1 MGFTHR
7 LLLLLSVWLMLGPAL
22 QAQDFRPPLNIPL
35 RLTGNFG
42 ELRNNHFHGGLDI
55 ATDQATGL
63 SVYACADGYVS
74 RVVVGPYG
82 YGKALYLAHPNGLTT
97 VYGHL
102 EGFGEGIA
110 EWVRNRQYALESFE
124 LDEYLKPGQLPVV
137 RGQVVARSGNTGAS
151 GGPHLHFEVRRG
163 DTPLNP
169 LQYGFTVADSR
180 PPESSHLFVY
190 PHWEGQPS
198 GVPREVALV
207 RSGNRWQPPG
217 GVLRVPGQS
226 AGLGVY
232 AWDRQDGRENRNGV
246 YRVELLLNGKPH
258 FQFRLDSL
266 SYAQRRYLNA
276 HLDYRINLESQR
288 KVHRLFR
295 LPGNGLGIYQYL
307 DGRGLIPLQAGR
319 REQVEINLYDYAG
332 NRTTIAFALE
342 ADTTQAAPT
351 PPRAPW
357 FFWNQPGQIQTPGM
371 ALELPQGSLYEDQP
385 LEHGREQGGS
395 GSDTHWVADAF
406 TPLHR
411 EATLRLAAGQVP
423 ERLRD
428 RALIVHLDHAGRRKA
443 LGGQWENGYLVTR
456 TDRLGKFYVAI
467 DSVPPSLQSV
477 NVQAGMSVGKGS
489 VLRFRI
495 SDNLSGIQSYRGEI
509 DGQWVLFEY
518 EPKSSLLFHTLEGR
532 LEPGRREL
540 VLRVHDERGNSTEK
554 RIPLVIR

>member
-1 MGFTHR
+1 MGSAHR
-7 LLLLLSVWLMLGPAL
+7 LPLLLPAL
-22 QAQDFRPPLNIPL
+22 LVLSAALRAQEFRPPLNIPL

-42 ELRNNHFHGGLDI
+42 ELRNNHFHAGLDI
-55 ATDQATGL
+55 ATDQVTGL

-74 RVVVGPYG
+74 RIVVGPYG
-82 YGKALYLAHPNGLTT
+82 YGKALYLTHPNGLTT

-124 LDEYLKPGQLPVV
+124 LDEYPKPGELPVV

-169 LQYGFTVADSR
+169 LHYGFSIADSR
-180 PPESSHLFVY
+180 PPELSHLFVY
-190 PHWEGQPS
+190 PQWEGQPS
-198 GVPREVALV
+198 GQPREVALV
-207 RSGNRWQPPG
+207 RSGGRWQPPG
-217 GVLRVPGQS
+217 GVLRVPGHS

-246 YRVELLLNGKPH
+246 YRIELLLNGAPH

-266 SYAQRRYLNA
+266 SFHQRRYLNA
-276 HLDYRINLESQR
+276 HLDYRVNLESQR
-288 KVHRLFR
+288 KIHRLFR

-319 REQVEINLYDYAG
+319 KEQVEINLYDFAG
-332 NRTTIAFALE
+332 NRSTIAFALE
-342 ADTTQAAPT
+342 ADTSQS
-351 PPRAPW
+351 PPKPRAAPW
-357 FFWNQPGQIQTPGM
+357 FSWNQPGRLESSGM
-371 ALELPQGSLYEDQP
+371 ALELQEGSFYEDLP
-385 LEHGREQGGS
+385 LDHGMEKGGS
-395 GSDTHWVADAF
+395 WSDTHWVGDAF

-411 EATLRLAAGQVP
+411 EATLRLLADRVP
-423 ERLRD
+423 ERHRD

-443 LGGQWENGYLVTR
+443 LGGQWENGYLQTR
-456 TDRLGKFYVAI
+456 TDRLGRFYVAV
-467 DSVPPSLQSV
+467 DTVPPSLQSV
-477 NVQAGMSVGKGS
+477 NVQSGMSVGKGA

-495 SDNLSGIQSYRGEI
+495 SDNLSGISSYRGEI

-518 EPKSSLLFHTLEGR
+518 EPKSSLLFHTLDGR
-532 LEPGRREL
+532 IEPGRREL
-540 VLRVHDERGNSTEK
+540 VLTVRDERGNSTEK
-554 RIPLVIR
+554 RIPILIR